1 LNRTLVTSL
10 SSAPSILRDGRGRV
24 VSFLR
29 SETAALTATLAIVF
43 LVYVPTLNDYFHG
56 DDFLAFIDLT
66 TLKPWQQIGDVFT
79 FNDSNVYWR
88 PLGHLFYLGLY
99 EAVGLD
105 PFYFHLAALAVFIA
119 TLALLYR
126 FCVGFGLTPLV
137 GLGAVAVCGLVPN
150 HVASVAWVTNA
161 PRLLA
166 VLFALLSLVML
177 QQSLKTGRRWYEAA
191 SFLAMALAVLSD
203 EVAVALTPLPVLY
216 ALLAQ
221 PRPLAL
227 WRQHALRILPYA
239 ALGITVGV
247 LQFTAGSIQQTVA
260 PVVIS
265 LDEIGLGWHV
275 FREYWALISKLV
287 LPISDGVTLG
297 SILEVQW
304 AAGAIAA
311 ACGLVGLALGSW
323 RAWFLVG
330 WLIAALTPFTLW
342 EAPIA
347 PARYVYM
354 AAIPF
359 SVLLSWFVVA
369 ALRAICYS
377 HLLQKAQQAG
387 FAPVGY
393 ALVTAAVVGAL
404 ALSARETIE
413 RNDAFARTAEP
424 YRALAE
430 DLPRVLPAVA
440 PGSRF
445 VIYYGVWDG
454 SVVWQ
459 DAVVR
464 TIYKDRTLSTLNI
477 DSART
482 NSNVIRP
489 QPKDVVLFYSE
500 RGFFLPSL
508 PARTLTTT
516 LTTPGS
522 AVSPE

>member
-1 LNRTLVTSL
+1 
-10 SSAPSILRDGRGRV
+10 
-24 VSFLR
+24 
-29 SETAALTATLAIVF
+29 
-43 LVYVPTLNDYFHG
+43 
-56 DDFLAFIDLT
+56 
-66 TLKPWQQIGDVFT
+66 
-79 FNDSNVYWR
+79 
-88 PLGHLFYLGLY
+88 
-99 EAVGLD
+99 
-105 PFYFHLAALAVFIA
+105 
-119 TLALLYR
+119 
-126 FCVGFGLTPLV
+126 
-137 GLGAVAVCGLVPN
+137 
-150 HVASVAWVTNA
+150 
-161 PRLLA
+161 
-166 VLFALLSLVML
+166 
-177 QQSLKTGRRWYEAA
+177 
-191 SFLAMALAVLSD
+191 
-203 EVAVALTPLPVLY
+203 VLY

-247 LQFTAGSIQQTVA
+247 LQFTAGYIQQTVA

-330 WLIAALTPFTLW
+330 WLTAALTPFTLW

-359 SVLLSWFVVA
+359 SIVLSWFVLAV
-369 ALRAICYS
+369 LRAMSCS
-377 HLLQKAQQAG
+377 RPLAWASRAG
-387 FAPVGY
+387 LAPAGY
-393 ALVTAAVVGAL
+393 ALATAGIVAVL
-404 ALSARETIE
+404 ALSAVETMD
-413 RNDAFARTAEP
+413 RNEVFGRSAEP

-430 DLPRVLPAVA
+430 DLPQVVPEVA

-445 VIYYGVWDG
+445 IIYYGVWDG

-459 DAVVR
+459 DAVVQ
-464 TIYKDRTLSTLNI
+464 TIYRERSLKTLNI
-477 DSART
+477 DAART
-482 NSNVIRP
+482 DTNVIAP
-489 QPKDVVLFYSE
+489 QAKDVVLFYSE
-500 RGFFLPSL
+500 RGFIQPSL
-508 PARTLTTT
+508 PARTTTPSLTTSGVT
-516 LTTPGS
+516 S
-522 AVSPE
+522 APE